1 MDEAPA
7 PRSPHDLHPLHTIE
21 AERSRLLRFV
31 RVSYIVLI
39 GTVTVLAILPIEASP
54 TEPTVEV
61 LGVPVKMIWPL
72 VLLSSLVLSGLVI
85 FIDLFTTRK
94 KISTLSSVF
103 FGLLAA
109 MLATYAVGTVIDLLA
124 TVWSLQATPGLIPT
138 IKVLI
143 GLALAYLC
151 ITTLLQTQD
160 DFRLVIPYV
169 EFAKQIR
176 GPRPLLLDTSC
187 LIDAR
192 IADVAQTGVIQAPIV
207 IPAFVVAEL
216 QLLADSGDKLRRA
229 KGRRGLDVI
238 TRLQRAAAL
247 DVTIDETP
255 VPGKAVDQMLIE
267 TARTMPAIIVTG
279 DVGLARV
286 AGIQGVRVL
295 NLNDVANAL
304 KPSLVPG
311 EQLSV
316 RLLKPGEQ
324 AGQAVGYLEDG
335 TMVVAEDGG
344 GSIGQ
349 QVTLNVTSTL
359 QTSNGRLIFGRMDSA
374 PAPGAAALDGPD
386 ARAMPEAPGETPA
399 SADSPSDSDAAR
411 PPEPRRGPFPPTA
424 PRRQNTARNPRR

>member
-1 MDEAPA
+1 M
-7 PRSPHDLHPLHTIE
+7 
-21 AERSRLLRFV
+21 ERARLLRFV
-31 RVSYIVLI
+31 RVSYIVLL
-39 GTVTVLAILPIEASP
+39 GTVTILAILPIEA
-54 TEPTVEV
+54 TVEPTVEV

-72 VLLSSLVLSGLVI
+72 VLLSSAVVSGLVL

-124 TVWSLQATPGLIPT
+124 TVWSLKATPGLIPT

-143 GLALAYLC
+143 GLGLSFLC
-151 ITTLLQTQD
+151 ITTVLQTKD

-176 GPRPLLLDTSC
+176 GSRPLLLDTSS

-192 IADVAQTGVIQAPIV
+192 IADVALTGIIQAPMV

-238 TRLQRAAAL
+238 TRLQRAGAL

-324 AGQAVGYLEDG
+324 PGQAVGYLEDG
-335 TMVVAEDGG
+335 TMIVAEDGG
-344 GSIGQ
+344 GSIGM

-359 QTSNGRLIFGRMDSA
+359 QTSNGRLIFGRISGDGAPPHPAEPAAAELQGHAA
-374 PAPGAAALDGPD
+374 PAPSEPDPGADL
-386 ARAMPEAPGETPA
+386 PA
-399 SADSPSDSDAAR
+399 DH
-411 PPEPRRGPFPPTA
+411 PRRGPFPPNA
-424 PRRQNTARNPRR
+424 PRRPNTARNPRR